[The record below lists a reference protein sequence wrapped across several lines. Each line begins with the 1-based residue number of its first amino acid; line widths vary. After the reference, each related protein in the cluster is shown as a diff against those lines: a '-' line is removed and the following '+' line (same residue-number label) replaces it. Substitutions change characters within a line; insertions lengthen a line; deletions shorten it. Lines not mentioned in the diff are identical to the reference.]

1 MNTTLLIVVA
11 IVVLLAIVIAF
22 FVLRALRHRRLQER
36 FGPEY
41 DRMVR
46 ERGDRGAVEKELSD
60 RMERREKLQIRDLP
74 ASARERYL
82 TSWRSVQ
89 ARFVDDPRTA
99 VGEAD
104 GLIGSVMRER
114 GYPVSGDFHETA
126 AEVSVD
132 HAGVVGN
139 YREAHDISERSRQG
153 NASTDDLRRA
163 MVLYRS
169 LFSELVGED
178 ARTAGEPHR
187 SDTRE
192 SERRRPEMG

>member
-1 MNTTLLIVVA
+1 MNTTLLIVIA
-11 IVVLLAIVIAF
+11 IVVILAIVIAF
-22 FVLRALRHRRLQER
+22 FVVRGLQRRRLQER

-46 ERGDRGAVEKELSD
+46 EQGDRGAVEKELSD
-60 RMERREKLQIRDLP
+60 RMERREKLEIRDLP
-74 ASARERYL
+74 ASSRERYL
-82 TSWRSVQ
+82 MSWRSVQ

-99 VGEAD
+99 VGDAD
-104 GLIGSVMRER
+104 GIIGSVMRER
-114 GYPVSGDFHETA
+114 GYPVSRDFAQTA
-126 AEVSVD
+126 NEVSVD

-153 NASTDDLRRA
+153 SASTDDLRRA

-178 ARTAGEPHR
+178 ARAA
-187 SDTRE
+187 SDSPRTDARE
-192 SERRRPEMG
+192 SGRRRPEVG